1 MKSTKRIV
9 GTQLGILAL
18 FFSVIYSNIALAIP
32 ACDKASLAKNPHAIL
47 ACYIAQPETAK
58 PLWVIDVDEHDKRGL
73 SIETYNLISQE
84 WPKPT
89 TDHSTVWKHRLII
102 YRPDQIKSHQALLFV
117 NGGTSVQFNK
127 DDPGPVKIDFARIA
141 LTTHTVVVDLQDVP
155 KQYLT
160 LGKNTTLKEDELV
173 AYSWKEF
180 LDNPT
185 QNSYW
190 PLQLPMAKAVI
201 KAMDATQ
208 EIIENEDSF
217 KISHFVLS
225 GVSKRGWAACLAA
238 LSDNRVNAVVPILI
252 DVMNMKQGP
261 NKPADKPLPAASQP
275 YVAEHIPERI
285 HSKEFEALLNII
297 DPLTYLHSHDYKA
310 RFNIPKYFIT
320 ASGDDFF
327 IPDSLNM
334 YLHNLPGENSIR
346 VLPNQG
352 HAVNNKMIEDALLAY
367 YETIIYQIPRPQIRA
382 KVDTSGTLEKVSA
395 NEVPTSVT
403 LWEAHN
409 NKSRDFRSNTNVSY
423 TSKKLAP
430 TCVARRCDYAP
441 EESAPKNGW
450 KAYFVEA
457 AYDFTNGDH
466 LILTTPAYVI
476 GAKQPLL
483 PITKTSEA
491 AMTDQHKYLTQL
503 VDVVALSKKECKRPI
518 EAHLAYATENNFVG
532 QKIDG
537 YTPGLTDLALMTQAA
552 AAALVKVQND
562 LVKDGYGLLI
572 YDSYRPKQ
580 AVQHFVRWSKLPP
593 INSHEL
599 ARKKLQYP
607 DIEKSTMFERGYVA
621 EDSQHCYG
629 HTVDLVLVD
638 KNGKELNHGVPFD
651 FMGEKSHNT
660 ATAKDIGADALK
672 NRQILAAAMK
682 KYGFVPYPLEYWHF
696 SYEDKTIHEAMD
708 IKITPE
714 LKGLNVDKKVE

>member
-1 MKSTKRIV
+1 MKRIV
-9 GTQLGILAL
+9 GTLLGILTV
-18 FFSVIYSNIALAIP
+18 FFSLFYSSCALAAP
-32 ACDKASLAKNPHAIL
+32 NCSKGDLAKNPHDVL
-47 ACYIAQPETAK
+47 ACYIALPEEAK

-73 SIETYNLISQE
+73 SIETYNLVSQE

-89 TDHSTVWKHRLII
+89 SGHSSVWKHRLII

-117 NGGTSVQFNK
+117 NGGTSVRYNK

-141 LTTHTVVVDLQDVP
+141 LATHTVVVDLQDVP

-160 LGKNTTLKEDELV
+160 LGKNLTLKEDELV

-180 LDNPT
+180 LDNPA
-185 QNSYW
+185 QNAYW

-208 EIIENEDSF
+208 EIIQNEDDF
-217 KISHFVLS
+217 KITHFVLS

-252 DVMNMKQGP
+252 NVMNMKQGP

-275 YVAEHIPERI
+275 YVAEHIPEKI

-297 DPLTYLHSHDYKA
+297 DPLTYLHSYEYKA

-327 IPDSLNM
+327 IPDSLNL

-352 HAVNNKMIEDALLAY
+352 HAVSNKMIEDALLAY
-367 YETIIYQIPRPQIRA
+367 YETIIFQIPRPQIRA
-382 KVDTSGTLEKVSA
+382 KMDASGRLEKVSA

-403 LWEAHN
+403 LWEAQN
-409 NKSRDFRSNTNVSY
+409 NKSRDFRSNSNVSY
-423 TSKKLAP
+423 TSKKLSP
-430 TCVARRCDYAP
+430 TCVARHCDYVP

-476 GAKQPLL
+476 GSKPSAL
-483 PITKTSEA
+483 PIKKTNEAA
-491 AMTDQHKYLTQL
+491 AMTDQNKYLSQL
-503 VDVVALSKKECKRPI
+503 VDVVALSKKACKRPI

-532 QKIDG
+532 QRIDG
-537 YTPGLTDLALMTQAA
+537 YTPGLTDMALMTKTAA
-552 AAALVKVQND
+552 EALVKVQND
-562 LVKDGYGLLI
+562 LLKEHGYGLLI

-593 INSHEL
+593 MNQHEL
-599 ARKKLQYP
+599 DRKKLQYP
-607 DIEKSTMFERGYVA
+607 DIEKNTMFERGYVA

-651 FMGEKSHNT
+651 YMGTKSHDT
-660 ATAKDIGADALK
+660 ATAKDIGEEAFN
-672 NRQILAAAMK
+672 NRKILMTAMK
-682 KYGFVPYPLEYWHF
+682 KQGFVPYPLEYWHF

-708 IKITPE
+708 IKITPA
-714 LKGLNVDKKVE
+714 LKGLNVDKNVD